1 VVLATLIVQ
10 RRQREPG
17 PEGAE
22 WLHACNHGSATLSEL
37 AQQVRDPEGVEW
49 RKRNQGCAC
58 CQDQE
63 EEEKGVVEEERLR
76 DCLLLGLERC
86 RKDRQGSRAH

>member
-1 VVLATLIVQ
+1 VLAALVV
-10 RRQREPG
+10 RGRQREPG

-22 WLHACNHGSATLSEL
+22 WLHTCNHGSATLLEL
-37 AQQVRDPEGVEW
+37 AQQVRDPEGAVW
-49 RKRNQGCAC
+49 CKHNQGCAC

-63 EEEKGVVEEERLR
+63 EKEKGLVEEERLR

-86 RKDRQGSRAH
+86 RKDRQGKRAH